1 MCVEGGVVRLC
12 LVVVQHQRQQQPERA
27 MSELYDGGG
36 AAGGGDRGPLAVFNL
51 ERVGIQQVD
60 FGWRLGRY
68 LSSSSLTGFGRL
80 HAAEP
85 AVACVRRS

>member
-1 MCVEGGVVRLC
+1 
-12 LVVVQHQRQQQPERA
+12 
-27 MSELYDGGG
+27 MSELYDDDDGCSGGG

-68 LSSSSLTGFGRL
+68 LSSI
-80 HAAEP
+80 
-85 AVACVRRS
+85 VV

>member
-1 MCVEGGVVRLC
+1 MTTT
-12 LVVVQHQRQQQPERA
+12 A
-27 MSELYDGGG
+27 

-80 HAAEP
+80 HAAES
-85 AVACVRRS
+85 AVTCVRRSQAAEQR

>member
-1 MCVEGGVVRLC
+1 
-12 LVVVQHQRQQQPERA
+12 
-27 MSELYDGGG
+27 MSELYDDDGCGGG
-36 AAGGGDRGPLAVFNL
+36 AAGDGDRGPLAVFNL

-68 LSSSSLTGFGRL
+68 LSRSRLTGFGRL

-85 AVACVRRS
+85 AVACVQRHS

>member
-1 MCVEGGVVRLC
+1 
-12 LVVVQHQRQQQPERA
+12 
-27 MSELYDGGG
+27 MSELYDDDGCGGG
-36 AAGGGDRGPLAVFNL
+36 GDAAGGGDRGPLAVFNL

-68 LSSSSLTGFGRL
+68 LSNSSLTGFSRL

>member
-1 MCVEGGVVRLC
+1 
-12 LVVVQHQRQQQPERA
+12 
-27 MSELYDGGG
+27 MSELCLSYMTTTAAAAHS

-68 LSSSSLTGFGRL
+68 LSSI
-80 HAAEP
+80 
-85 AVACVRRS
+85 VV